1 MNLAF
6 AGCEIDLDRQELRRA
21 GEIVHV
27 EPQVYDPLIH
37 LLRGPGLSARRR
49 RINARFPPYS
59 EISFRSCAKSWLST
73 LVSRSMM
80 TASRSICFR

>member
-27 EPQVYDPLIH
+27 EPQVYDLLIH
-37 LLRGPGLSARRR
+37 LLPNRHRVVSKAAKESTPAFHPVQKSPSAV
-49 RINARFPPYS
+49 AP
-59 EISFRSCAKSWLST
+59 KSWLIN
-73 LVSRSMM
+73 LGFQVDGDR
-80 TASRSICFR
+80 I